1 MSLETFAMLFV
12 SFIVFYFLLLVL
24 IMIAVRRVRRKFYE
38 LRLMNDAPPAVRSAL
53 IDEAHETKRMI
64 IGRFK
69 ALGYRDDE
77 SGDAHVSFERAS
89 ITMDR
94 FYFKI
99 SIRKLPDGL
108 RLSQLLSE
116 ANLLEVAVAVQ
127 RQITTYITPQSGAWV
142 VVCRPGYEDQPESYK
157 PYLDIYPPKQK
168 WNMKWPARDTQHLT
182 DEFVFDDE
190 LPDGI
195 EPADPLHADEI
206 KELGGATGR
215 RLSVSI
221 AQKQGEFS

>member
-1 MSLETFAMLFV
+1 MTFETFAALFV
-12 SFIVFYFLLLVL
+12 GFIVFYFLLLVL
-24 IMIAVRRVRRKFYE
+24 IMIAVRRLRRKFYE
-38 LRLMNDAPPAVRSAL
+38 LHLMDDAPPAVRAA
-53 IDEAHETKRMI
+53 IVEEAHETKRMI
-64 IGRFK
+64 IQRFK

-77 SGDAHVSFERAS
+77 SGDAHISFERAS

-116 ANLLEVAVAVQ
+116 ANLLEIAIAVQ
-127 RQITTYITPQSGAWV
+127 RSITTYITPQSGAWLI
-142 VVCRPGYEDQPESYK
+142 VCRPGYEDQPESYK

-168 WNMKWPARDTQHLT
+168 WNMKWPARDTSHLT

-195 EPADPLHADEI
+195 VPADPLNADEI
-206 KELGGATGR
+206 KELGAATGR
-215 RLSVSI
+215 RLSMSI
-221 AQKQGEFS
+221 VQKPGEF

>member
-1 MSLETFAMLFV
+1 MTFETFAALFV

-24 IMIAVRRVRRKFYE
+24 IMIAVRRLRRKFYE

-77 SGDAHVSFERAS
+77 SGDAHVSFECAS

-127 RQITTYITPQSGAWV
+127 RQITTHITPQSGAWL
-142 VVCRPGYEDQPESYK
+142 VVCRPGWEDKPESYQ
-157 PYLDIYPPKQK
+157 PYFDRIPPKQK
-168 WNMKWPARDTQHLT
+168 WRFQWPTRNKLALT
-182 DEFVFDDE
+182 DEFVFDD
-190 LPDGI
+190 
-195 EPADPLHADEI
+195 A
-206 KELGGATGR
+206 GAT
-215 RLSVSI
+215 RLQEQESV
-221 AQKQGEFS
+221 